1 MKGDHYTIVRHHYI
15 YIIYHEIDH
24 ATFIGKTYSR
34 DPYTVLNAH
43 LRGERASTREDFGSD
58 PDWNDLVNF
67 HILESLE
74 CTGADAYRHV
84 IAWCRFFEDAKFTL
98 IVPYGT
104 ARYSEYFQPETQAIY
119 DAVCALFTVEEV
131 LSREIPLWEGSPT
144 NPSPVPS
151 SFFGDDDDEPS
162 WKTTLEQLNIR
173 VKGEVAESFRYFC
186 KKEGITQSTGLQ
198 LLLLSQKEK
207 RIRLITDSFL
217 DDIHAKDEKI
227 AKLKE
232 ELEEAKEKLAETS
245 QKRAN
250 DKVCATVIRRAV
262 KQAIKLQKPDPYWSP
277 MYPISFYRASKV
289 LDFSAYSYPSE
300 NGYCFIEL
308 DALVYGRGPRAA
320 LFVLGHTADDSLIK
334 LRWYPKKEFI
344 GISPAIKSPFYHKGS
359 CWSVGYFLANDGAY
373 DIYAAVPVDK
383 LGPDPEPVVI
393 PSSPSTRSL
402 DSIIAGIE
410 KTS

>member
-1 MKGDHYTIVRHHYI
+1 MKGDHYTVVRHHYI
-15 YIIYHEIDH
+15 YIIYHEITQ

-74 CTGADAYRHV
+74 CTGAEAYRHV
-84 IAWCRFFEDAKFTL
+84 IAWCRFFEDAKFML

-104 ARYSEYFQPETQAIY
+104 ARHSEYFHPETQAIY
-119 DAVCALFTVEEV
+119 DTVCAPFTAEEV
-131 LSREIPLWEGSPT
+131 LKREIPLWEGPPPTSSPA
-144 NPSPVPS
+144 PS
-151 SFFGDDDDEPS
+151 SYFWDDDDEPS

-173 VKGEVAESFRYFC
+173 VKGDVAESFRYFC

-232 ELEEAKEKLAETS
+232 ELNKANEKLAEIST
-245 QKRAN
+245 QKTAEKDRA
-250 DKVCATVIRRAV
+250 AVIRRAV
-262 KQAIKLQKPDPYWSP
+262 KQALRLQEPDPYWSP
-277 MYPISFYRASKV
+277 MHPMSFYRASKV

-320 LFVLGHTADDSLIK
+320 LFVLGHTADGSLIK

-344 GISPAIKSPFYHKGS
+344 GISPAIKSPFYHKS
-359 CWSVGYFLANDGAY
+359 SYWSVGYFLANDGAY
-373 DIYAAVPVDK
+373 DIYAAVPVDR
-383 LGPDPEPVVI
+383 LGPAPEPAEI
-393 PSSPSTRSL
+393 SNAPSTRSL
-402 DSIIAGIE
+402 DSIIAGVE
-410 KTS
+410 NAR